1 MLVKLIELLNVDLAE
16 RVPGAEL
23 VDFVVNLVVDPGL
36 VVVDG
41 VVFDGGPGQIWFQ
54 AVDHLYLLEVNDD
67 ASLCTAGNIVNS
79 VGLHCYLNRIHR
91 RHEWHLGVP
100 ARLRGALQQ
109 GTTSEVNTEVALGHL
124 VQPAPRSCAH
134 QD

>member
-16 RVPGAEL
+16 RVLGAEL

-41 VVFDGGPGQIWFQ
+41 VVLDGGPGKVWLQ
-54 AVDHLYLLEVNDD
+54 AVDDFNLLEVDDD
-67 ASLCTAGNIVNS
+67 AALGTAGNIVYS
-79 VGLHCYLNRIHR
+79 VGLHSHLNCIHR

-109 GTTSEVNTEVALGHL
+109 GATSEVYTEVALGHL
-124 VQPAPRSCAH
+124 VQPTPRSCAH